1 MFQTN
6 RVYRSKTSSFFGI
19 LSVIYHTMVQNIR
32 GGHRNA
38 IVGIVVMIMRSMIM
52 VGVFYLMFVLIGVR
66 SSPIRGDFILYIMSG
81 VFLYIT
87 HVRIVR
93 DLARAVSP
101 TSPTMLHGPMN
112 TIIAFFASIFSTLY
126 QQTFAVIV
134 MLLLYHLLI
143 NPITIDNP
151 AGAYGMLLIA
161 WGSGCAVGLI
171 FGVLTPWFPNAMPLI
186 MTFYIRANML
196 ASGKMFLAN
205 SLPAYQLS
213 LFDWNPLFH
222 AIDQARGFA
231 FLHYTPMNS
240 QIAYPIILTLVLLL
254 IGLLMEFFSRQRA
267 SVSWFAGR

>member
-6 RVYRSKTSSFFGI
+6 RIHRNKVSSFFGI
-19 LSVIYHTMVQNIR
+19 MSVIYHTIVQNIR

-38 IVGIVVMIMRSMIM
+38 VLGIVFMILRAAIM
-52 VGVFYLMFVLIGVR
+52 VGVFYVMFVLIGVR

-81 VFLYIT
+81 IFLYMT
-87 HVRIVR
+87 HVMTVR
-93 DLARAVSP
+93 QLARAISP
-101 TSPTMLHGPMN
+101 AQPTMLHGPMN
-112 TIIAFFASIFSTLY
+112 AVIAFFASVLSMLY
-126 QQTFAVIV
+126 QQTVAIV
-134 MLLLYHLLI
+134 AMLLIYHLLI
-143 NPITIDNP
+143 SPITIDRP
-151 AGAYGMLLIA
+151 IGAYGMLLIA

-186 MTFYIRANML
+186 MQFYIRANMI

-205 SLPAYQLS
+205 SLPASMLA

-222 AIDQARGFA
+222 AIDQARGFV

-240 QIAYPIILTLVLLL
+240 EIAYPIILSLVLLL
-254 IGLLMEFFSRQRA
+254 IGLMAEFFSRQHA